1 MEKKELRRHIRAEKQ
16 KYSKAELAQFSAEI
30 VQVLLRHPRV
40 IEAQTILL
48 YHPLP
53 DEVDTTALLSAL
65 QSQGKTLLLPK
76 VISDTDMTIHRYHG
90 EETLRKDDSFGIME
104 PDNAPFTDYSS
115 IDLMIIPGM
124 AFDNQCHRLGRGKGY
139 YDRFLSA
146 HPRLFKM
153 GICYCACTCNELIHG
168 RYDISADCLVTEKY
182 LRRITPERRTADGR

>member
-1 MEKKELRRHIRAEKQ
+1 MEKKELRRYIRAEKQ

-30 VQVLLRHPRV
+30 VQGLLRHPRV

-48 YHPLP
+48 YHALP

-139 YDRFLSA
+139 YDRFLSKVPA
-146 HPRLFKM
+146 DKYKLGVCFSFQMLPEVPSEATDILM
-153 GICYCACTCNELIHG
+153 NEVVSG
-168 RYDISADCLVTEKY
+168 GFVV
-182 LRRITPERRTADGR
+182 

>member
-1 MEKKELRRHIRAEKQ
+1 MEKKELRRYIRAEKQ

-48 YHPLP
+48 YHALP

-90 EETLRKDDSFGIME
+90 
-104 PDNAPFTDYSS
+104 
-115 IDLMIIPGM
+115 
-124 AFDNQCHRLGRGKGY
+124 
-139 YDRFLSA
+139 
-146 HPRLFKM
+146 
-153 GICYCACTCNELIHG
+153 
-168 RYDISADCLVTEKY
+168 
-182 LRRITPERRTADGR
+182 

>member
-48 YHPLP
+48 YHALP

-139 YDRFLSA
+139 YDRFLSKVPA
-146 HPRLFKM
+146 DKYKLGVCFPFQMLPEVPSEATDILM
-153 GICYCACTCNELIHG
+153 NEVVSG
-168 RYDISADCLVTEKY
+168 GFVV
-182 LRRITPERRTADGR
+182 